1 MHPHAR
7 DNQDSD
13 RNERP
18 RRSDAPRPEQE
29 VTLLKDGHRWRLVC
43 AAGEEPE
50 LLEAVSELADAD
62 DIDFDWFDAA
72 LVAHELKRR
81 VHASLAS
88 FTGPIST
95 PKQQRGSPRP

>member
-1 MHPHAR
+1 MHSHAR
-7 DNQDSD
+7 NNQSNAKPSEHGDPRAADS
-13 RNERP
+13 EH
-18 RRSDAPRPEQE
+18 E

-43 AAGEEPE
+43 GCGEEPE

-81 VHASLAS
+81 VHAALES
-88 FTGPIST
+88 FTAPPGDAE
-95 PKQQRGSPRP
+95 R